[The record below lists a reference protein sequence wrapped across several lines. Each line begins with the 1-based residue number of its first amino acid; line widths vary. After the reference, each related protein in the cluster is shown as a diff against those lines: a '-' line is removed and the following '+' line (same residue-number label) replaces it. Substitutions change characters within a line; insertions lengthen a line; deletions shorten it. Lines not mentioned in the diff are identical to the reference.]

1 MESANTPPGFNRS
14 EIAFGL
20 VNGCAVSIH
29 HDARKALFL
38 ATAFIFDEGR
48 ECMVNRGFSSA
59 PATVNCGVPC
69 EPRVKKHPLERE
81 LEYGL
86 GEV

>member
-1 MESANTPPGFNRS
+1 MRD

-29 HDARKALFL
+29 HDVRKALFS
-38 ATAFIFDEGR
+38 ATAFIFDEERGR
-48 ECMVNRGFSSA
+48 MVNRGFSSA
-59 PATVNCGVPC
+59 PATVNCRVPC
-69 EPRVKKHPLERE
+69 EPRVKKHPLERQ
-81 LEYGL
+81 LECGL